1 MMKSAISI
9 NKFLKVVIVTQRAK
23 QLRKG
28 ARALVQSSSARA
40 TRIALEEVEQG
51 LIGFEFIPGG
61 PDLRSGGD
69 NRSDRGKDDVLDDNR
84 KVTNQAPVRSQTSIV
99 RPADQHVRFFP
110 IHRRFSLAPKTAFEF
125 RIIGMV
131 EGVSIEGKT

>member
-1 MMKSAISI
+1 MNSAISM
-9 NKFLKVVIVTQRAK
+9 NKFLKVMIVTQRAK

-69 NRSDRGKDDVLDDNR
+69 NRGDRGQGDVENDNR
-84 KVTNQAPVRSQTSIV
+84 KVTNQAPVKSQTSIV
-99 RPADQHVRFFP
+99 RPGDQDARFFP
-110 IHRRFSLAPKTAFEF
+110 IHRRFSLAPKTTFEF

-131 EGVSIEGKT
+131 DGVSMEGKR